1 MKVSRIK
8 AGLKTLGL
16 PQEGRKDVLKE
27 TLNVSSSRTITKW
40 IDKLIKL
47 GYVAKVERGHYVKLE
62 NELDQFLK

>member
-1 MKVSRIK
+1 M
-8 AGLKTLGL
+8 AN
-16 PQEGRKDVLKE
+16 VLKE